1 MSLKKS
7 KRNVIAMI
15 VTVACDVLGNENNG
29 TSTAAMNLI
38 RYLKSKGHEVRVICP
53 DADKKGEPGYYVV
66 PSMNFHVF
74 NDYVAKNGVTIAK
87 PDMDV
92 IMSAVDGSDVVHVM
106 MPFFIGHYACK
117 YAVEKGIA
125 VTAGFHCQAE
135 NLTNHFFLMNIQ
147 AANKLAY
154 KEFYKL
160 LYKYCDC
167 IHYPSQFICDTF
179 EKRVGPTNHY
189 IISNGVGK
197 EFRYMPDIKK
207 PEEYKDK
214 IVILFTG
221 RYSREKSHKVLI
233 DGVSNSKYKDKI
245 QLILAG
251 SGPQRDNLIKYAQK
265 KLNIQPVFKFFSHD
279 ELVRVINYSDLYVH
293 PAEIEI
299 EAISCV
305 EAISCGKTPIISDS
319 ERSATRH
326 FALSEKNLFKC
337 NDSVDLAAKID
348 YWIEHPD
355 EREECSKQ
363 YIGFSKQFSF
373 DSCMERMEQMLF
385 DAVKIKKGA

>member
-1 MSLKKS
+1 MPPRYDHAS
-7 KRNVIAMI
+7 KPPP
-15 VTVACDVLGNENNG
+15 L
-29 TSTAAMNLI
+29 
-38 RYLKSKGHEVRVICP
+38 
-53 DADKKGEPGYYVV
+53 
-66 PSMNFHVF
+66 
-74 NDYVAKNGVTIAK
+74 
-87 PDMDV
+87 
-92 IMSAVDGSDVVHVM
+92 
-106 MPFFIGHYACK
+106 
-117 YAVEKGIA
+117 
-125 VTAGFHCQAE
+125 
-135 NLTNHFFLMNIQ
+135 
-147 AANKLAY
+147 
-154 KEFYKL
+154 
-160 LYKYCDC
+160 
-167 IHYPSQFICDTF
+167 
-179 EKRVGPTNHY
+179 
-189 IISNGVGK
+189 
-197 EFRYMPDIKK
+197 
-207 PEEYKDK
+207 
-214 IVILFTG
+214 
-221 RYSREKSHKVLI
+221 LI